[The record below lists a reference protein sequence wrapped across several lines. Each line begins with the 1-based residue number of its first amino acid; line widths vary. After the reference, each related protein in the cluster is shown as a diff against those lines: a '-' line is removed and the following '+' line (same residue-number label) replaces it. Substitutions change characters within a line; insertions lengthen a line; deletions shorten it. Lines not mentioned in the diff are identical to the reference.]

1 MKVQP
6 ISYKKVKE
14 KLLSDENVKTLY
26 LEEKSADEIQSLL
39 YEMRNKAGLNISQV
53 AERMGISQPA
63 VSKLERNADKATLSS
78 LLRYA
83 RACGMEL
90 KLSAHY

>member
-6 ISYKKVKE
+6 ISYKTVKE
-14 KLLSDENVKTLY
+14 KLLTNEDVKTLY
-26 LEEKSADEIQSLL
+26 LEERAADEVQTLL

-53 AERMGISQPA
+53 AEKMGVSQPA
-63 VSKLERNADKATLSS
+63 VSKLERNANKASLAT

-83 RACGMEL
+83 QACGMEL

>member
-6 ISYKKVKE
+6 ISYKTVKE
-14 KLLSDENVKTLY
+14 KLLTNENVKMLY
-26 LEEKSADEIQSLL
+26 LEERAADEVQTLL

-53 AERMGISQPA
+53 AERMGVSQPA
-63 VSKLERNADKATLSS
+63 VSKLERNANKASLAT

-83 RACGMEL
+83 QACGMEL

>member
-6 ISYKKVKE
+6 ISYKTVKD
-14 KLLSDENVKTLY
+14 KLLADEKVKTLY
-26 LEEKSADEIQSLL
+26 LEEKAAEDVQSLL

-53 AERMGISQPA
+53 AERMGVSQPT
-63 VSKLERNADKATLSS
+63 VSKLERNANKATLAS

-83 RACGMEL
+83 QACGMEL

>member
-6 ISYKKVKE
+6 ISYKTVKE
-14 KLLSDENVKTLY
+14 KLLTNENVKTLY
-26 LEEKSADEIQSLL
+26 LEERAADEVQTLL

-53 AERMGISQPA
+53 AERMGVSQPA
-63 VSKLERNADKATLSS
+63 VSKLERNANKASLAT

-83 RACGMEL
+83 QACGMEL

>member
-6 ISYKKVKE
+6 ISYKTVKD
-14 KLLSDENVKTLY
+14 KLLADEKVKTLY
-26 LEEKSADEIQSLL
+26 LEEKAVDEVQSLL

-53 AERMGISQPA
+53 AERMGVSQPA
-63 VSKLERNADKATLSS
+63 VSKLERNANKASLSS

-83 RACGMEL
+83 QACGMEL
-90 KLSAHY
+90 KLSAHS